1 VKVRT
6 GFVSNSSSSSF
17 VALFPAEEYKKI
29 RKELSPTTIG
39 VVETIGLEETKF
51 MGIDCLKFG
60 YISGNYSTLEYI
72 DKNEIKE
79 KAEKVIEDRKD
90 EYSDDFEETYQ
101 EDRIW
106 DATYEFEN
114 KLDNLSPEKIFTHS
128 EDF

>member
-1 VKVRT
+1 VKVRS

-17 VALFPAEEYKKI
+17 IALFPAEEYEKI
-29 RKELSPTTIG
+29 RKELSPTTVG
-39 VVETIGLEETKF
+39 VVEAIGLEKTNF

-79 KAEKVIEDRKD
+79 KAEEVIEDRKD

-101 EDRIW
+101 EDHIW
-106 DATYEFEN
+106 DATYEFQD
-114 KLDNLSPEKIFTHS
+114 KLGKLGPGKVFTHS